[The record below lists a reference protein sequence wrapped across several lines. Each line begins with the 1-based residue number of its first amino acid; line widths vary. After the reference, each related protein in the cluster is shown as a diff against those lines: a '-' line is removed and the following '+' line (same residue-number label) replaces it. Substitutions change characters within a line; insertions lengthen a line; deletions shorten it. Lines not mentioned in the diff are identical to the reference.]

1 MQKTIPSWGASTRIH
16 RKLWM
21 PIHQWPGGQKS
32 MARFH
37 LLSSSEE
44 ILAEISVWGI
54 RWKNM
59 AGRFKN
65 LGFRVL
71 EEKIL
76 KKKTTCGFLPT
87 ALVNFLNGGHNLS
100 YVNMGSARMCMVAEL
115 MKSIIECMNEW
126 ILENSDFTIGWLF
139 TAWDYKLQ
147 NSYSRLFNMGLRES
161 ILNPMFFSP
170 HWAPLPHHHL
180 EHPAARLQEGFVAAR
195 SGHGRA
201 PLVGCQ
207 ASALRSLPIS
217 V

>member
-1 MQKTIPSWGASTRIH
+1 
-16 RKLWM
+16 
-21 PIHQWPGGQKS
+21 

-115 MKSIIECMNEW
+115 MKSIIECMNE
-126 ILENSDFTIGWLF
+126 
-139 TAWDYKLQ
+139 
-147 NSYSRLFNMGLRES
+147 
-161 ILNPMFFSP
+161 
-170 HWAPLPHHHL
+170 
-180 EHPAARLQEGFVAAR
+180 
-195 SGHGRA
+195 
-201 PLVGCQ
+201 
-207 ASALRSLPIS
+207 
-217 V
+217 